1 MGHDDGVELVGVVH
15 DAAHHAGVLDAVAV
29 VGEHRR
35 AVGIHV
41 AHVGEHLALQIL
53 GAGAGHH
60 DAALPHGRGAGFH
73 IFHGHGVVDHRAR
86 VRHGAHRGESAM
98 GRRAGAGGDVLLLLL
113 ARIAEVHVHVHEAGG
128 DDLAGEVALDALLH
142 GEVVSHLHDLAVAD
156 EDVGHFVQADLGVD
170 QTSVLKHQ
178 CHRCYLLGAGT
189 GRPCARGR
197 RRKLGRG

>member
-29 VGEHRR
+29 VGEHGR
-35 AVGIHV
+35 AVGVHV
-41 AHVGEHLALQIL
+41 AHVGEHLALQVF

-60 DAALPHGRGAGFH
+60 DAALPHGRGAGLH
-73 IFHGHGVVDHRAR
+73 VFHGHGVVDHRAR
-86 VRHGAHRGESAM
+86 VRPGAHRGETTV
-98 GRRAGAGGDVLLLLL
+98 GRRTGTRGDVLLLLL
-113 ARIAEVHVHVHEAGG
+113 ARIAEVHVHVHEAGS
-128 DDLAGEVALDALLH
+128 DDLAGKIALDALLH